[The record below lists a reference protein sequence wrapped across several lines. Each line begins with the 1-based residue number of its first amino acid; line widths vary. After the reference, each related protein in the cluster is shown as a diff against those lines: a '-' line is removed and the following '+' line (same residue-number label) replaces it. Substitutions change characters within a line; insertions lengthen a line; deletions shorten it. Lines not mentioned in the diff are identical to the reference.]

1 MKEDA
6 GSTFSA
12 PVILMASDLFST
24 YILYDGQSRE
34 TKGLSLFAVNYVTA
48 ASSPEN

>member
-12 PVILMASDLFST
+12 PVILMASESFLNILF
-24 YILYDGQSRE
+24 GQSRE
-34 TKGLSLFAVNYVTA
+34 TRGLSLFAVNYVTV

>member
-12 PVILMASDLFST
+12 PDILMASDLFSI
-24 YILYDGQSRE
+24 YCSDRVERREGCLY
-34 TKGLSLFAVNYVTA
+34 LL
-48 ASSPEN
+48 